1 MTSTPHLAWSR
12 GIVPVNADAPEIEA
26 EFVDV
31 RAAVVTLLGVK
42 GVEKIGQVGAAA
54 VIANAVFNAT
64 GHRVRDLPI
73 RIERLL

>member
-42 GVEKIGQVGAAA
+42 GV
-54 VIANAVFNAT
+54 T